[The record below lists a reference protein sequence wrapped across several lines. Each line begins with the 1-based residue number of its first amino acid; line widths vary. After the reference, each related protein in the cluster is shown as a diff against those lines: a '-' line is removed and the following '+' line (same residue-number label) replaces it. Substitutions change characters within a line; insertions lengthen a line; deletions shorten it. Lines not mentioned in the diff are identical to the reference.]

1 MPARPHSDFVVR
13 STSLVE
19 AEAPRVYAPP
29 VTSGAHGRQ
38 VVIDALAARYGG
50 AAYAAVQVAHHL
62 ADDPVL
68 GDVVLVTRAGSLVSR
83 GVRERE
89 GLRVVELPPDGRFEL
104 GRRLAWEAL
113 GLPRLT
119 GGSSPAVLTWSGML
133 PRAFG
138 APVFCYL
145 ANPIVFE
152 DRGLAQSVRRWA
164 AGRTA
169 RRAADVLVPTRA
181 MGELSAGTIGR
192 GFSVVR
198 LGIDHDRFRPA
209 PVLGDEELCVGDLY
223 VHKRHDVV
231 LSAWSRLPEPRPT
244 LRLVGN
250 PAVDAG
256 HAAHV
261 LAEVERHRR
270 LGPIVV
276 QSGLSLGELVETYQ
290 RARVLISASQRESF
304 SMPLLEAQ
312 ACGVPAV
319 VRDLPALRETG
330 GNGTRYV
337 SGDDPGEWE
346 AALGEILLD
355 DAAAAAARERGIENA
370 LRYSWQRT
378 ASALRDRII
387 AA

>member
-13 STSLVE
+13 SASLVE
-19 AEAPRVYAPP
+19 AEAPR
-29 VTSGAHGRQ
+29 AHGPSPTPGIERQQ

-50 AAYAAVQVAHHL
+50 AAYAAVHVAHHL
-62 ADDPVL
+62 ADEPAL
-68 GDVVLVTRAGSLVSR
+68 GDVVLVTRAGSLVAR
-83 GVRERE
+83 GVRARE
-89 GLRVVELPPDGRFEL
+89 GLKIVELPPDGPFEL

-113 GLPRLT
+113 GLPRLAGART
-119 GGSSPAVLTWSGML
+119 PAVLTWSGML
-133 PRAFG
+133 PRPVG

-164 AGRTA
+164 ARRTA
-169 RRAADVLVPTRA
+169 RHAADVLVPTRA
-181 MGELSAGTIGR
+181 MGDLSAGTIGR
-192 GFSVVR
+192 GYSVVR

-209 PVLGDEELCVGDLY
+209 PALGDEVLCVGDFY

-231 LSAWSRLPEPRPT
+231 LAAWALLPEPRPT

-250 PAVDAG
+250 PAVAPE
-256 HAAHV
+256 HAARV
-261 LAEVERHRR
+261 LVDVERHRS

-290 RARVLISASQRESF
+290 RARVLVSASQRESF

-330 GNGTRYV
+330 AGGTRYV
-337 SGDDPGEWE
+337 DGNDPAVWA
-346 AALGEILLD
+346 AALTAVLD
-355 DAAAAAARERGIENA
+355 DDRAAAAARAQGIQNA
-370 LRYSWQRT
+370 LGYSWERT
-378 ASALRDRII
+378 AAALRDRIL